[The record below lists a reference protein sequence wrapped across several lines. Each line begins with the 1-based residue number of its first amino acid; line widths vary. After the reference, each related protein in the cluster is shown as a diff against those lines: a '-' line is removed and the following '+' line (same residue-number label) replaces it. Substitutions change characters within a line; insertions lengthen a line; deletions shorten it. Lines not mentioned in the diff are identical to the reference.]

1 MLSSKVHDFTLLK
14 VFISW
19 KSFLVE
25 SLGLLMYKVMSSAKK
40 EILTSSFP
48 FSILFYFV
56 FLFIIPTKTSIN
68 VLNRSGNPYLVFD
81 FNGNVFFVCHGI
93 SYRLVIKV
101 FIILRLVPSIPVTLR
116 YLSWKGTRFCLR
128 VFFVFI

>member
-1 MLSSKVHDFTLLK
+1 
-14 VFISW
+14 
-19 KSFLVE
+19 
-25 SLGLLMYKVMSSAKK
+25 MYKVLSSANK

-81 FNGNVFFVCHGI
+81 FNGNVFLICHGI

-101 FIILRLVPSIPVTLR
+101 FIILRHVPSIPVTLS
-116 YLSWKGTRFCLR
+116 YLS
-128 VFFVFI
+128 